1 MAAFPT
7 SKIELHQWANSLL
20 LVVVGFFVTQT
31 YMTIKADHEKLA
43 EHDTKIAVHEEKLK
57 QHETAINFVTGR
69 VETISKINNRQGHE
83 LASQD

>member
-1 MAAFPT
+1 
-7 SKIELHQWANSLL
+7 
-20 LVVVGFFVTQT
+20 
-31 YMTIKADHEKLA
+31 MTIKADHEKLA